1 MSFVQLRALKAKRTL
16 HSGCTEKCLQIA
28 VVLR

>member
-1 MSFVQLRALKAKRTL
+1 MVDDWS
-16 HSGCTEKCLQIA
+16 LQIA